1 MANLTESAVWETG
14 VYMLEKTDPVVGGPD
29 GIDNKPLKQLANR
42 TLYLKGQVDSLGNLK
57 VNISVIITAGNGLT
71 GGGNLAASR
80 TISLGTPSSVTSSS
94 SNSVTGTSH
103 THALDDTGVVA
114 GTYRSVTV
122 DAKGRVTDGDPVQ
135 IGLITATSPTRTA
148 NEVTGNSNT
157 YLNVYERVGTKSTSV
172 GTSTKVTG
180 SGSVTVSSNANGDL
194 IIYGS
199 QNITGNAATASKWQ
213 TARTISFTGDV
224 TGSASVD
231 GSANVTIQMTAANKA
246 DRVHTHQI
254 SDVVGLQN
262 ALGSKADLANPTF
275 LGIPKAPTAAA
286 GTNTTQIATTE
297 FVSTAIANLVG
308 SAPEALNTL
317 SELANALGGD
327 ANLRQT
333 LLSEIGKRA
342 LKSTTLSGYGITD
355 FVIREIRTEDL
366 NAVTTPGFYKQNTS
380 SNATTARNY
389 PDVVAG
395 TLVVYP
401 STGNAVQ
408 QQYSTYNN
416 QYVYM
421 RNLYGGSWSTW
432 KRIDA
437 QNKLDADATAVAA
450 SKLATA
456 RTITLTGAVSGST
469 TFDGSGN
476 VSINTND
483 NLTIGLVTSTSATGT
498 TNVATNNS
506 NTYINAVEKRGSSSN
521 SVGSST
527 KVTGRNGVLIS
538 SDTSG
543 VLYAD
548 GLLASSIPTSKTH
561 DAVFVT
567 SMKRMFMWGAIGGF
581 NGYSSAEL
589 GHGIFSSSST
599 PLPGTVLADGRTL
612 QKSQYPALFE
622 YAKLQGLVKTA
633 SQWVVGSFWF
643 VDLGGDNF
651 RIPDVRGQ
659 FVRAVGADPDNA
671 NVMMVLGA
679 YRQDKMQRI
688 TGEFWDLSMQDSFT
702 QYPAAT
708 GAFYTPKND
717 GTSRTAPKESI
728 SLGSTGDLIRFDS
741 SRVTRTGAETEPK
754 NTALHYYIY
763 VY

>member
-1 MANLTESAVWETG
+1 MANLKETAEWSEG
-14 VYMLEKTDPVVGGPD
+14 IYQLETTDPVVGGPD

-42 TLYLKGQVDSLGNLK
+42 TLYLKGIVDSLGNLK
-57 VNISVIITAGNGLT
+57 VNISVVITAGNGLT
-71 GGGNLAASR
+71 GGGNLAANR
-80 TISLGTPSSVTSSS
+80 TISLGTPSSITSSS
-94 SNSVTGTSH
+94 SNSVTSTSH

-148 NEVTGNSNT
+148 NEVTGNNNT

-180 SGSVTVSSNANGDL
+180 AGSVTVSSDKAGNL
-194 IIYGS
+194 TIYGA
-199 QNITGNAATASKWQ
+199 QDITGNAATASKWQ
-213 TARTISFTGDV
+213 VARLISFTGDV

-231 GSANVTIQMTAANKA
+231 GSANVTIKMTAANKA
-246 DRVHTHQI
+246 DRVHKHQI
-254 SDVVGLQN
+254 SDVTSLQDELN
-262 ALGSKADLANPTF
+262 LKATLANPDFT
-275 LGIPKAPTAAA
+275 GIPRAPTAAA

-317 SELANALGGD
+317 SEIASALGGD

-342 LKSTTLSGYGITD
+342 LKSTTLAGYGITD
-355 FVIREIRTEDL
+355 FVIREITTENLD
-366 NAVTTPGFYKQNTS
+366 AVTTPGFYKQNTS

-389 PDVVAG
+389 PEGTAG

-401 STGNAVQ
+401 ATGNAVQ

-421 RNLYGGSWSTW
+421 RNLYGGKWSTW

-450 SKLATA
+450 YKLATA
-456 RTITLTGAVSGST
+456 RTISLSGAVTGSG

-476 VSINTND
+476 LNISTSD
-483 NLTIGLVTSTSATGT
+483 NLVISLVTSTSATGVS
-498 TNVATNNS
+498 NVSTNNDNS
-506 NTYINAVEKRGSSSN
+506 FLNVVETRGRSSN

-527 KVTGRNGVLIS
+527 RVTGRNGVALS
-538 SDTSG
+538 SDTKG
-543 VLYAD
+543 VLYVD
-548 GLLASSIPTSKTH
+548 GMLSSSIPTSKTH

-567 SMKRMFMWGAIGGF
+567 SMKRMFVWGAIGGF

-633 SQWVVGSFWF
+633 SQWVVSSFWF

-651 RIPDVRGQ
+651 RIPDMRGQ

-671 NVMMVLGA
+671 NASVDLGSYKADTFKSHNHTLKVGFDTAADRRSVLGA
-679 YRQDKMQRI
+679 TISDPIPLKYYFSDTTTVAETKRQI
-688 TGEFWDLSMQDSFT
+688 FSAGSSE
-702 QYPAAT
+702 
-708 GAFYTPKND
+708 
-717 GTSRTAPKESI
+717 TAPKST
-728 SLGSTGDLIRFDS
+728 SL
-741 SRVTRTGAETEPK
+741 
-754 NTALHYYIY
+754 NYYIY
-763 VY
+763 AY